1 QDLYGILT
9 EDLEANNEWDD
20 FFQEEVVVTTEDEDT
35 QQTNMESVWMAGNP
49 AVKNIFPFIG
59 TPGIKQYMPE
69 TEPIDYFNLLF
80 NADFFSLLLT
90 CTNANGEKIKRN
102 AHHPNARFRRWK
114 NVTVEELKVFIGVI
128 LLMGIIKLNRISDY
142 WSKHYLLDVNFS
154 NYMSRNKFFLI
165 LRALH
170 VQTLPGNQ
178 SLNKVHTLIEM
189 FNKTM
194 ENLYYPTKEMAIDES
209 LILWKGRL
217 RFRQDKREVAF
228 ISTEHDSQYI
238 ETRNKYGNMSF
249 KPAVQVK
256 YNKYIVPVERKDMTT
271 SSRKG
276 LKKPPPSE
284 QIYPKLPS
292 IKPPNSAPL
301 LTDTGNDVVSLE
313 EFLSEKDAPSEQQLQ
328 NPPKSPFSD
337 ISGNKPLDSSS
348 EPDLSD
354 SGDSWYPDSEEN
366 SKKKKQVIIRSSST
380 DSSDFCDYSKRK
392 KYNKTQQIEAKPGC
406 SKDGIR
412 YGYISNNSLEDL
424 ETESNQQQNTETSL
438 ITVKM
443 NHESVETND
452 QQSSSTASISNEKQL
467 QRWKKSDPSKWKR
480 NIAKIN
486 RHKCLPYHGKKS
498 NIMQAKKP
506 KHVNCIV
513 KCRYQ
518 CMNHFSEDDRVK
530 LCKDYWK
537 INDYVSQKQFLLH
550 QIVAKP
556 IKTMKTGIPNEK
568 HRSATYEYY
577 FTKDDQQHR
586 VCKDFFLKTLCISNG
601 PPKKDL
607 CIICTRYDS
616 SGRPESL
623 KEEYDAHIARKN
635 AAQDAKEFDKQR
647 SMKDDTYLVVT
658 ADMQSTLHISVSGVG
673 ILYYTRKLNVQNYTI
688 HTAKPPN
695 EAFCITWNEING
707 KRGSIEIAS
716 AMNWW
721 IHQIPTCV
729 KEVTI
734 YKMTY
739 NDMIDIKALSEHFVK
754 NTSKDKEGNKIMWLK
769 IKCLRFEKGHPG
781 LVKFRYTHDGPY
793 SEFDVFQTLD
803 KVAPRATRRTKRS
816 LDGQAI
822 EENDREGRK
831 EMIDKLKEYVIPKAY
846 SSPIPISEA
855 KKKDLLNLCTK
866 GIIPQELHSW
876 AE

>member
-1 QDLYGILT
+1 MNRAKFILGLLQEKEEKSMQITLPELDDDASKTLEVDDLFLNKDLY
-9 EDLEANNEWDD
+9 
-20 FFQEEVVVTTEDEDT
+20 
-35 QQTNMESVWMAGNP
+35 ESA
-49 AVKNIFPFIG
+49 
-59 TPGIKQYMPE
+59 
-69 TEPIDYFNLLF
+69 
-80 NADFFSLLLT
+80 
-90 CTNANGEKIKRN
+90 
-102 AHHPNARFRRWK
+102 
-114 NVTVEELKVFIGVI
+114 
-128 LLMGIIKLNRISDY
+128 
-142 WSKHYLLDVNFS
+142 
-154 NYMSRNKFFLI
+154 
-165 LRALH
+165 
-170 VQTLPGNQ
+170 
-178 SLNKVHTLIEM
+178 
-189 FNKTM
+189 
-194 ENLYYPTKEMAIDES
+194 
-209 LILWKGRL
+209 
-217 RFRQDKREVAF
+217 
-228 ISTEHDSQYI
+228 
-238 ETRNKYGNMSF
+238 
-249 KPAVQVK
+249 
-256 YNKYIVPVERKDMTT
+256 
-271 SSRKG
+271 
-276 LKKPPPSE
+276 PPSE

-313 EFLSEKDAPSEQQLQ
+313 DFLSEKYAPSEQQLQ

-337 ISGNKPLDSSS
+337 ISGIKPLDSSS

-406 SKDGIR
+406 SKDS

-467 QRWKKSDPSKWKR
+467 QRWKKSDPSKWKK

-486 RHKCLPYHGKKS
+486 RHKCLPYHGKKG

-537 INDYVSQKQFLLH
+537 INDNVSQKQFLLH

-586 VCKDFFLKTLCISNG
+586 VCKDFFLKTLCISKG
-601 PPKKDL
+601 PVNEAIKYKNEFGNYEGQDRRGSRAPINKTDAASEQKIIDHINSFPRLESHYCRKKSKRQYLDSKLSISKMYELYKEELVTAGEEPCSFYVYKRIFGSQFNLSFFKPKKDL

-658 ADMQSTLHISVSGVG
+658 ADMQSTLHIPVSGVG

-734 YKMTY
+734 YSDTCAGQNRNKFITAFLCHLIARTDVHVEILEQKYLESGHTHMEVDSMYSAIEKCQRHTPVFSMIDWKSIMVRARSTRHKKSSPPYIVKEMTY

-876 AE
+876 YETLPTSKDIIDRLCEPDVAEEGENDLDF